1 MSTYYELWDQYEKEG
16 RLIDYETPYGTMV
29 DNLEI
34 LTETR
39 LRVKLVNPNHS
50 TD

>member
-1 MSTYYELWDQYEKEG
+1 MSTYYELWDLYDKEG
-16 RLIDYETPYGTMV
+16 RMIEYETPYGTFV

-34 LTETR
+34 LTVKR